1 MVRRVAVSFSE
12 RLVGIVA
19 GRSSQVVLGLD
30 PDPARLLPQALQEAQ
45 DGTPAERAA
54 RAVTSHCRALINAAG
69 PACAAVKLQLA
80 CFERLGAPGWR
91 ALADT
96 TSAAQSAGL
105 LVIADGKRGD
115 VPHTMEAYAQAL
127 LGETPTPWGPV
138 RGLGADAVTANPVL
152 GRDAL
157 QPLVDA
163 ARAGNAGVFVLVRTS
178 NPGAGEL
185 QDADSGGAAWHER
198 LARMVGELD
207 RGQGELSDVGAVVG
221 ATEPGLLNRLRMLM
235 PRAPFL
241 LPGVG
246 AQGGRVDE
254 LGAAF
259 APGRAAGLVT
269 ASRSIVG
276 PALESGDAHAARE
289 AAERLR
295 EEAWALSG

>member
-1 MVRRVAVSFSE
+1 VSFSE
-12 RLVGIVA
+12 RLAATVA

-45 DGTPAERAA
+45 GGTPAERAA
-54 RAVTSHCRALINAAG
+54 RAVTAHCRVLIDAAG
-69 PACAAVKLQLA
+69 AACVAVKLQLA
-80 CFERLGAPGWR
+80 CFERLGAPGWS
-91 ALADT
+91 ALAET
-96 TSAAQSAGL
+96 ASAAQAAGL

-138 RGLGADAVTANPVL
+138 RGLGADAVTANPML

-157 QPLVDA
+157 QPLMDA
-163 ARAGNAGVFVLVRTS
+163 ARAANAGIFVLVRTS

-185 QDADSGGAAWHER
+185 QDADSGGAPWNER

-207 RGQGELSDVGAVVG
+207 DGQGALANIGAVVG
-221 ATEPGLLNRLRMLM
+221 ATEPALLDRLRALM

-246 AQGGRVDE
+246 AQGGRVDQ

-259 APGRAAGLVT
+259 APGRAAALVT
-269 ASRSIVG
+269 ASRSMVG
-276 PALESGDAHAARE
+276 PALESGDPQAARA

-295 EEAWALSG
+295 EEVWALSG